1 MVWTMLAFL
10 CVLATKFLTSVRLR
24 GLKAKLEAIQPEID
38 DLRLK
43 VADSEEQM
51 EALKL
56 KVEERESLL
65 TNLSDVIRIY
75 EEALRQ
81 PETDHLAEERV
92 QLMQAEAE
100 ESAGMWLS

>member
-1 MVWTMLAFL
+1 MVWTILAFL

-24 GLKAKLEAIQPEID
+24 GLKAKLEAIQPEIY

-56 KVEERESLL
+56 KVEDRESLL
-65 TNLSDVIRIY
+65 TNLSDVICVY
-75 EEALRQ
+75 DEELRK
-81 PETDHLAEERV
+81 PATDHLAEERV
-92 QLMQAEAE
+92 QLMQAGAE
-100 ESAGMWLS
+100 ESAGM

>member
-1 MVWTMLAFL
+1 MVWTMFGFL

-24 GLKAKLEAIQPEID
+24 GLKAKLEAIQPEIY

-43 VADSEEQM
+43 VAGSEEQM

-56 KVEERESLL
+56 KVEDRESLL
-65 TNLSDVIRIY
+65 TNLSDVICVY

-81 PETDHLAEERV
+81 PATDHLAEERV
-92 QLMQAEAE
+92 QLMQAGAE
-100 ESAGMWLS
+100 ESAGM